1 VVRVAQRLAAGI
13 GRLAADPGHPAEHEQ
28 PDLGRRHPD
37 RPGHHGV
44 GQLVGEQRAAD
55 DGQHED
61 EASARGAAETADD
74 GTGEEQGHQ
83 PRREP
88 DRHPEEVADRD
99 LAHGAT
105 VGHTL
110 PFFGG

>member
-1 VVRVAQRLAAGI
+1 M
-13 GRLAADPGHPAEHEQ
+13 
-28 PDLGRRHPD
+28 
-37 RPGHHGV
+37 

-55 DGQHED
+55 DGQYED

-110 PFFGG
+110 PFSGG